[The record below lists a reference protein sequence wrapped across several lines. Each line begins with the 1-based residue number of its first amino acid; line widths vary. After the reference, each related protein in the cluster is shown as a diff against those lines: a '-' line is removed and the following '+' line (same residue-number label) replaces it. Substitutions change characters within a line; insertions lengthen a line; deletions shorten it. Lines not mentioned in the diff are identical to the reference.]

1 VNAPGSADL
10 AGVHAARLP
19 WKEDPLWYKDAII
32 YELHVKAFFDS
43 NGDGMGDFR
52 GLTDKLD
59 YIKDLGVNTVWLLP
73 FYPSPLRDDG
83 YDIADYRG
91 IHPHYGAMADFRQFI
106 REAHARDLKVIT
118 ELVIN
123 HTSDQHP
130 WFQAARLAPPGSSKR
145 DYYVWS
151 DTAKKWPET
160 RIIFT
165 DTETSN
171 WTWDPVAKAYYW
183 HRFFSHQPDL
193 NFNNP
198 HVVRAVTR
206 VMRSWFD
213 AGVDGMRLD
222 AIPYLCERDGT
233 SNENLPETHAV
244 LRSMRTELDK
254 HYRNRFFLAEV
265 NQWPED
271 VREYFGNGDECHM
284 AYHFPLMPR
293 IFMAVAEEDHYPIF
307 DILAQTPDIPDNCQW
322 AIFLR
327 NHDELT
333 LEMVTARE
341 RDYMYRMYAADM
353 RARINVGIR
362 RRLAP
367 LMENNRRK
375 IELVKSLLMSIVGSP
390 ILYYGDEIGMGDNF
404 YLGDRHGVRT
414 PMQWSPDRNGGFSRA
429 DPERLY
435 LPPIM
440 DAIYGYQAVNVEAQA
455 RSPSSLLNWTKRLIA
470 VRKAH
475 AAFGRGSLKVLRP
488 GNRKVLAYLRTFR
501 DEKGGDEILLCVAN
515 LSRSSQPVELDLRQ
529 YKGRIPVEL
538 LGRTPFP
545 PIGELPY
552 LLTLPS
558 WGFYWFSLA
567 ASAPIP
573 AWHDERPIRPD
584 MPILVIPEG
593 LKAMLATKEGAD
605 GDIRTL
611 MARRV
616 REQLERDVLPAFL
629 STQRWFAGKGRGIA
643 RTGFI
648 DQDEWVTDAGR
659 WLLGLAHVTFSDG
672 GEQFYSLPLS
682 LAWEDSGPEHSQGQ
696 LHATLAR
703 VRQRANVGIVYDAY
717 WDDNFCRSIVD
728 SMGRGERV
736 PVPRGGEL
744 VFSSTSAFAAAQP
757 RTLEVEHPS
766 YEQSN
771 TLTILGRQWVLKGY
785 RQLRQGINPEIE
797 IGRHLTEVVPFPHIA
812 PVAGSLEYRDADGRV
827 TALAMLQ
834 AYVDNQGSGWNYAIE
849 YLGRFLD
856 STLAHVPVETG
867 SKEAAPPPLALDFWS
882 QAPHAAFMALVG
894 TLGRRTGE
902 LHAALARPSG
912 DPAFD
917 PEPLAAD
924 EVAAWCAR
932 VREDVAST
940 LSTLADSRDELP
952 KTARKDV
959 DALLAFRERL
969 LERIDAI
976 VPQVTKGAKT
986 RYHGDFHLGQVL
998 LVAHDFVIVD
1008 FEGEPFR
1015 TLEERRAKHCALRDV
1030 AGMLRSFDYAG
1041 AVALQRATEER
1052 PEDRA
1057 RLEPCIAR
1065 WREETSRA
1073 FLDGYF
1079 DAIQGCDSC
1088 FSDAGTAGPL
1098 IDLFLLEKGLY
1109 EVRYELDSRP
1119 DWVRIPCAGLV
1130 RLATEPEAAP

>member
-1 VNAPGSADL
+1 MNAPSSADI
-10 AGVHAARLP
+10 AGVGAAQLP
-19 WKEDPLWYKDAII
+19 WQDDPLWYKDAII
-32 YELHVKAFFDS
+32 YEIHVKAFHDS

-52 GLTDKLD
+52 GLTEKLD
-59 YIKDLGVNTVWLLP
+59 YIKDLGVNTIWLLP

-91 IHPHYGAMADFRQFI
+91 IHPHYGNMADFRHFI
-106 REAHARDLKVIT
+106 REAHARNLKVIT

-151 DTAKKWPET
+151 ETAKKWPET

-165 DTETSN
+165 DSETSN

-198 HVVRAVTR
+198 HVVKAVIK

-233 SNENLPETHAV
+233 NNENLPETHAV
-244 LRSMRTELDK
+244 LRTMRAELDV
-254 HYRNRFFLAEV
+254 HYKNRFFLAEV

-293 IFMAVAEEDHYPIF
+293 IYMAVAEEDHYPIV

-375 IELVKSLLMSIVGSP
+375 IELVTSLLMSLVGSP

-440 DAIYGYQAVNVEAQA
+440 DPIYGYQAVNVEAQA

-470 VRKAH
+470 VRKAY
-475 AAFGRGSLKVLRP
+475 AAFGRGSLRVLRP
-488 GNRKVLAYLRTFR
+488 GNRKVLAYLREFH
-501 DEKGGDEILLCVAN
+501 DQKGGVEILLCVAN
-515 LSRSSQPVELDLRQ
+515 LARSSQPVELNLREH
-529 YKGRIPVEL
+529 KGRIPVEL
-538 LGRTPFP
+538 LGRTTFP

-552 LLTLPS
+552 LLTLPA

-573 AWHDERPIRPD
+573 EWHDERPVRAD
-584 MPILVIPEG
+584 MPMLVIPEG
-593 LKAMLATKEGAD
+593 LKAMLSTKEGAD
-605 GDIRTL
+605 SDIRTL
-611 MARRV
+611 MARRM

-629 STQRWFAGKGRGIA
+629 SAQRWFAGKGREIG
-643 RTGFI
+643 RTEVI
-648 DQDEWVTDAGR
+648 DQDEWVTERGR
-659 WLLGLAHVTFSDG
+659 WLLGMAHVLFEDG
-672 GEQFYSLPLS
+672 GEQYYAMPLA
-682 LAWEDSGPEHSQGQ
+682 LAWEDGGVERIQG
-696 LHATLAR
+696 LMHCTLAR
-703 VRQRANVGIVYDAY
+703 VRQRANVGVLYDAY
-717 WDDNFCRSIVD
+717 WDDDFCRSVVA
-728 SMGRGERV
+728 SMGRADEV
-736 PVPRGGEL
+736 ALSRGGKL
-744 VFSSTSAFAAAQP
+744 VFAGTVAFTASDPAS
-757 RTLEVEHPS
+757 LEVEHPS
-766 YEQSN
+766 FEQSN
-771 TLTILGRQWVLKGY
+771 TLAILGRRWVLKGY
-785 RQLRQGINPEIE
+785 RHLRHGINPEIE
-797 IGRHLTEVVPFPHIA
+797 VGRFLTEVSPFPHIA
-812 PVAGSLEYRDADGRV
+812 PVAGSLEHRDAEGRV
-827 TALAMLQ
+827 TALALLQ
-834 AYVDNQGSGWNYAIE
+834 AYVENQGSGWNYTVE

-856 STLAHVPVETG
+856 STLASVSV
-867 SKEAAPPPLALDFWS
+867 EAAANDPGPPALSLDFWS
-882 QAPHAAFMALVG
+882 QTPHAGFLALIG
-894 TLGRRTGE
+894 TLGKRTGE
-902 LHAALARPSG
+902 LHAALGRPSG
-912 DPAFD
+912 DPAFE
-917 PEPLAAD
+917 PEPIEAADLLAWRTRVRKDIDQTLDQLAA
-924 EVAAWCAR
+924 R
-932 VREDVAST
+932 H
-940 LSTLADSRDELP
+940 DELP
-952 KTARKDV
+952 EATWPDV
-959 DALLAFRERL
+959 DAVLAYRGRLVERV
-969 LERIDAI
+969 DASEA
-976 VPQVTKGAKT
+976 PAQGAKS
-986 RYHGDFHLGQVL
+986 RYHGDYHLGQVL

-1015 TLEERRAKHCALRDV
+1015 PLSERRAKHSPLRDV
-1030 AGMLRSFDYAG
+1030 AGMLRSFHYAG
-1041 AVALQRATEER
+1041 AVALQHATAER

-1057 RLEPCIAR
+1057 RLEPCIQV
-1065 WREETSRA
+1065 WREQTEHA
-1073 FLDGYF
+1073 FLAAYF
-1079 DAIQGCDSC
+1079 EAIRACATCIADPASAQR
-1088 FSDAGTAGPL
+1088 L
-1098 IDLFLLEKGLY
+1098 IELFLMEKALY

-1119 DWVRIPCAGLV
+1119 EWVRIPCAGLV
-1130 RLATEPEAAP
+1130 QIAASGAPE